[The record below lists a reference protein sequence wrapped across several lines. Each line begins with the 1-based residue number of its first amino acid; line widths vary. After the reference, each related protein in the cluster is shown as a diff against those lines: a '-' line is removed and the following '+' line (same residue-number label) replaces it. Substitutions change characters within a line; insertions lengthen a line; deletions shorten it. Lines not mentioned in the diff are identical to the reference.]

1 MAIVETQ
8 NLTRIYKMGAAEV
21 HALQGVDLV
30 VEQGEFVSVMG
41 RSGSGKSTLLHLVGC
56 LDRPTEGVIRLDGLE
71 VTGLPK
77 RRLPRIRR
85 EKVGFVFQQFNLL
98 SSATALEN
106 VMLPLRYSDVG
117 RREGRQRAQA
127 LLEEVGLGE
136 RVTHRPT
143 EMSGGEQQRV
153 AVARAL
159 INNPA
164 IVLADEPTGEL
175 DTHTAGEII
184 SVLHELNTRDGQT
197 FIIVTHDPLVAEST
211 DRTIYLQDG
220 IIVDEVRRR
229 RVNGYLS
236 AEQAERQENAR
247 PDTFREN
254 SE

>member
-1 MAIVETQ
+1 MAIVETR
-8 NLTRIYKMGAAEV
+8 NLTKIYKMGAAEV
-21 HALQGVDLV
+21 RALQGIDLV

-56 LDRPTEGVIRLDGLE
+56 LDRPTEGIIHLDGLE
-71 VTGLPK
+71 VTSLPK

-98 SSATALEN
+98 SSLTALEN
-106 VMLPLRYSDVG
+106 VMLPLRYTNISK
-117 RREGRQRAQA
+117 REGRRRAQA

-184 SVLHELNTRDGQT
+184 GLLHELNERDGQT
-197 FIIVTHDPLVAEST
+197 FIVVTHDPLVAEAT
-211 DRTIYLQDG
+211 DRTVYLQDG
-220 IIVDEVRRR
+220 MIVREERRQ
-229 RVNGYLS
+229 RVNGYLR
-236 AEQAERQENAR
+236 AEQ
-247 PDTFREN
+247 T
-254 SE
+254 SEVSKTSEV